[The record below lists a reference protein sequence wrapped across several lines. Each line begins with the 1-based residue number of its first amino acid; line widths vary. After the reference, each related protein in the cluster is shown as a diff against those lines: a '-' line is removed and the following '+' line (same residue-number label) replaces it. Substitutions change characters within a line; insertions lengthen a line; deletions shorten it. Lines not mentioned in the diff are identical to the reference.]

1 MDKSAGSMAQMVEHL
16 SSMCMALGSILNKEK
31 KKKLVIVQRI
41 AGISQI
47 LIFLFAEV
55 YSE

>member
-1 MDKSAGSMAQMVEHL
+1 
-16 SSMCMALGSILNKEK
+16 MALGSILNKEK